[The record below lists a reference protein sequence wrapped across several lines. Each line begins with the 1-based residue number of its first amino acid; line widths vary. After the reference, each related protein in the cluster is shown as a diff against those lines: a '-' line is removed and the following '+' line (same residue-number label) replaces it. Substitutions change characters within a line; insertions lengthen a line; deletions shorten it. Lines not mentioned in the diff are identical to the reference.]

1 MSSIKNLRRIALAE
15 ATSFLA
21 LLVAT
26 YFKLGQH
33 TSGGKTAVSIL
44 GPIHGVLFLAYVFL
58 TITLKAEQRWS
69 TGTTLLIL
77 IGAVIPFGGYYVDW
91 WLRQNATRTA

>member
-1 MSSIKNLRRIALAE
+1 LSSITNLRRVALTE

-26 YFKLGQH
+26 YFKLGQDS
-33 TSGGKTAVSIL
+33 SGGKTAVAIL
-44 GPIHGVLFLAYVFL
+44 GPIHGLLFLAYVFL
-58 TITLKAEQRWS
+58 TITLKAQEGWS

-77 IGAVIPFGGYYVDW
+77 VGAVIPFGGYYVDW
-91 WLRQNATRTA
+91 WLRQQAQVA

>member
-1 MSSIKNLRRIALAE
+1 LTIKNLRLVALAE

-26 YFKLGQH
+26 YLKLGPG
-33 TSGGKTAVSIL
+33 TSGGRTAVSIL
-44 GPIHGVLFLAYVFL
+44 GPIHGVIFLGYVFL
-58 TITLKAEQRWS
+58 TVVLRTEQRWS

-77 IGAVIPFGGYYVDW
+77 LGAVIPFGGYYVDW
-91 WLRQNATRTA
+91 WLKQNAR